1 VIDWVLTYWTEI
13 LGFATGLACV
23 ALSARRNVWNFPIGI
38 ANNLVFLVIFGSAG
52 LYALA
57 GLQVVYLGF
66 AVHGWLHWSRGI
78 EKERFYVA
86 RTPLRAVPWLV
97 AAGVVGAVVLWWA
110 LTTFTDSPLPA
121 ADAATTA
128 GSLVAQYLLN
138 RKRIENWYVWIAVD
152 VAYVGIAV
160 VTGLWITAVLYV
172 VFIALCVY
180 GAVSWRRIERENTD
194 AAVHP
199 QNDAAVAD
207 SRG

>member
-1 VIDWVLTYWTEI
+1 MIDWVLTYWTEI

-57 GLQVVYLGF
+57 GLQLVYLGF
-66 AVHGWLHWSRGI
+66 AVHGWLHWARGV

-86 RTPLRAVPWLV
+86 RTPARTWPWLV
-97 AAGVVGAVVLWWA
+97 AAGVVGAVALWWA
-110 LTTFTDSPLPA
+110 LSTFTDSALPL

-138 RKRIENWYVWIAVD
+138 RKRIENWYVWIVVD
-152 VAYVGIAV
+152 VAFVGLALA
-160 VTGLWITAVLYV
+160 TGLWITAVLYV

-180 GAVSWRRIERENTD
+180 GLVSWRRIERDNAT
-194 AAVHP
+194 AATATPV
-199 QNDAAVAD
+199 AADRV
-207 SRG
+207 